1 MLQEREKILNFS
13 VKESLSS
20 LWKRVVILKSCATL
34 YLTNEIIPRR
44 KQWV

>member
-20 LWKRVVILKSCATL
+20 LWKRVVILKSHAML
-34 YLTNEIIPRR
+34 YLTHEIIPRR